1 MLKRLRDLFGEIPA
15 RYTCKFCSSCFSV
28 RIHFYLGRGVFF
40 CFVWTARGAGR
51 VPLVMHHA
59 FPFFPPVL
67 SPSSGP
73 CIPGIFGESRSWP
86 EATFLS
92 IFSALQSSFQHS
104 LFALFILCVLLLG
117 KYQMLPD
124 VTPAVNIVPR
134 PVTPDQTGWKLPGPT
149 SSRGGTC
156 ETVKGCVNHAP
167 VLGGI
172 SPKHICHIQRKK
184 EERTKQ

>member
-1 MLKRLRDLFGEIPA
+1 MLFPSFLW
-15 RYTCKFCSSCFSV
+15 FC
-28 RIHFYLGRGVFF
+28 
-40 CFVWTARGAGR
+40 
-51 VPLVMHHA
+51 PL
-59 FPFFPPVL
+59 PP
-67 SPSSGP
+67 GP

-92 IFSALQSSFQHS
+92 IFSALQSSFQRRR

-124 VTPAVNIVPR
+124 VTPVVNIVPR

-172 SPKHICHIQRKK
+172 SPNTSATYKEKRKK
-184 EERTKQ
+184 EPNRKPPLPSKICYWSRCAL